1 MFFANFQHAWSTA
14 RAILSA
20 LWLTSKWSASS
31 VQVRTWRAAP
41 LQCERPLWMLIS
53 YSIRA
58 KTASNPL
65 IYLQARA
72 DSLSLR
78 LTDALADTFG
88 GWWRRRLSHRVAP
101 AVCLWRGEGGGRER
115 EVGRGRGRRGKVL
128 VWTPRRAKQ
137 NKEEAEN
144 NLKVGIDPAPVIVH
158 IFHSPTGPIPVS
170 LKCKE
175 TEKGN

>member
-1 MFFANFQHAWSTA
+1 MNSRQTKHNKNNV
-14 RAILSA
+14 LYQ
-20 LWLTSKWSASS
+20 LWACMKHSS
-31 VQVRTWRAAP
+31 PFDWP
-41 LQCERPLWMLIS
+41 PWCERPLWMLIS

-88 GWWRRRLSHRVAP
+88 GWRRRRLSHRVVP
-101 AVCLWRGEGGGRER
+101 AVCLWRGGGGGRQG
-115 EVGRGRGRRGKVL
+115 VGRKVL
-128 VWTPRRAKQ
+128 VWMPRRAKQ

-144 NLKVGIDPAPVIVH
+144 NLKVSIDPAPVIVH
-158 IFHSPTGPIPVS
+158 IFHSPIGPIPVS
-170 LKCKE
+170 LKCKG